1 MNHSLRRVL
10 FALLD
15 TEIDPDTGE
24 DLCSTFSIDSF
35 TQESRDLLQ
44 RRFSHFVNKAEDAVR
59 KIKGDAWVSIDE
71 FYTGSGIREGSFE
84 HAYIVTVNG
93 SNILKSQYN
102 YQTHAGFS
110 KEGDWDGEVG
120 AALTAICRQEAKID
134 IEIWRK
140 CPMRGLARSRALDD
154 AAESER
160 GALDEELNI
169 YTADIQSEEQL

>member
-1 MNHSLRRVL
+1 MNPSLRNLL

-44 RRFSHFVNKAEDAVR
+44 RRFSRFVNRAEDAVR
-59 KIKGDAWVSIDE
+59 KLKGDSWVSIDE

-93 SNILKSQYN
+93 S
-102 YQTHAGFS
+102 HAGFS

-120 AALTAICRQEAKID
+120 AALTAICRQEEEIG

-140 CPMRGLARSRALDD
+140 CPMRGLARPRALND

-169 YTADIQSEEQL
+169 YTADIQSEEA